1 MKKNIRLKS
10 YKFIRWALLAL
21 AAVFVFMTLPFGA
34 FALRSARAE
43 TKPQKLD
50 DGVSGR
56 AAALENVTLT
66 VNYYRTDGVY
76 KDWDLWVWAI
86 GANGSGVK
94 LNREMVGE
102 KIWATAEIVF
112 ESITPDDSNQ
122 IIGVIP
128 RKGEIG
134 RASCRERV

>member
-50 DGVSGR
+50 DGVLGR

-86 GANGSGVK
+86 
-94 LNREMVGE
+94 
-102 KIWATAEIVF
+102 
-112 ESITPDDSNQ
+112 
-122 IIGVIP
+122 
-128 RKGEIG
+128 
-134 RASCRERV
+134 